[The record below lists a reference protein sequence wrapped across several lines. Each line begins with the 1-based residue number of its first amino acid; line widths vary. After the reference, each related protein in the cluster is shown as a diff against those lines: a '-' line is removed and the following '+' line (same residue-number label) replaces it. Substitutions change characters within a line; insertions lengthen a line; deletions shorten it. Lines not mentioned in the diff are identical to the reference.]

1 MVLFLYPFSK
11 KGGAIMP
18 VSHFFS
24 HYPTIEYK
32 KVALY
37 VRCSK
42 EEQAKFGDTIEAQ
55 TEDLREFARQ
65 HHLQVVDIYVDEG
78 HTARKKYDKR
88 KEFVRMLQDVEL
100 HKFQYIIF
108 TKLDRWFRNISD
120 FYKIQE
126 ILDNNGVTWLT
137 ALERYEMETTNGRL
151 NVNIRLSVAQD
162 EADRDS
168 DRIKDVF
175 RLKVKKGEAITGSL
189 PIGLTVGED
198 GRVDIDPDTVQIA
211 YDMFDYFELH
221 NSKRGTV
228 LYLIDKYNRY
238 FCYET
243 VARALQNPLY
253 KGEYRGN
260 PDYCPKIIEPA
271 RFDRI
276 QVLAKRNVRKRAN
289 NRYYV
294 FSGLAQCKECGHA
307 LVANTS
313 YHKNYDQEYTL
324 YRCNVYTNTKLC
336 SHSKGINEKKIESY
350 LLQHIKPELE
360 KYVTQYEISQRQ
372 QTPKADPSKIKAKLN
387 RLKDLYINELIDI
400 EDYRIEYEA
409 LQTELKKITTAAT
422 PEKKD
427 LSHIRAFLDTDL
439 PTIYDALAPQEKRTL
454 WGSIID
460 KIIVDNDGKIEIV
473 FL

>member
-1 MVLFLYPFSK
+1 MS
-11 KGGAIMP
+11 

-32 KVALY
+32 KAALY

-55 TEDLREFARQ
+55 IEDLKEFARQ

-78 HTARKKYDKR
+78 HTARKKYNKR
-88 KEFVRMLQDVEL
+88 KEFVRMLQDAEL

-189 PIGLTVGED
+189 PIGLMVGED
-198 GRVDIDPDTVQIA
+198 GKVAIDPDNVQIA

-221 NSKRGTV
+221 NSKRGTL

-243 VARALQNPLY
+243 IARALRNPLY
-253 KGEYRGN
+253 KGEYQGN

-276 QVLAKRNVRKRAN
+276 QALGKRNIRKRAN

-294 FSGLAQCKECGHA
+294 FSGLARCKECGHA
-307 LVANTS
+307 LVANTICD
-313 YHKNYDQEYTL
+313 KRYDREYTI
-324 YRCNVYTNTKLC
+324 YRCNIYSNTKLC
-336 SHSKGINEKKIESY
+336 SHNKGINEKKLELY
-350 LLQHIKPELE
+350 LLEHIKPELE
-360 KYVTQYEISQRQ
+360 KYVADYEISQRQ
-372 QTPKADPSKIKAKLN
+372 QAPKADPSKIKAKLN
-387 RLKDLYINELIDI
+387 RLKDLYVNELIDL
-400 EDYRIEYEA
+400 EDYRIEYES
-409 LQTELKKITTAAT
+409 LQAQLKKITTDTT

-427 LSHIRAFLDTDL
+427 LSHIRTFLETDL
-439 PTIYDALAPQEKRTL
+439 QTIYDTLTPQEKRTL
-454 WGSIID
+454 WSSIID
-460 KIIVDNDGKIEIV
+460 KIIVDNDGGIEIV

>member
-1 MVLFLYPFSK
+1 MSS
-11 KGGAIMP
+11 I
-18 VSHFFS
+18 HFFS

-32 KVALY
+32 KAALY

-55 TEDLREFARQ
+55 TEDLKEFARQ
-65 HHLQVVDIYVDEG
+65 HHLNVVGIYVDEG
-78 HTARKKYDKR
+78 HTARKKYSKR

-126 ILDNNGVTWLT
+126 ILDKNGVTWLT

-175 RLKVKKGEAITGSL
+175 RLKVKKGDAITGSL
-189 PIGLTVGED
+189 PIGLTIGEN
-198 GRVDIDPDTVQIA
+198 GKVVIDPENVQIA

-221 NSKRGTV
+221 NSKRGTL

-243 VARALQNPLY
+243 IARALQNPLY

-260 PDYCPKIIEPA
+260 INYCPPIIDPA

-276 QVLAKRNVRKRAN
+276 QVLSKRNVKKRAN

-294 FSGLAQCKECGHA
+294 FSGLVKCKECGHA

-313 YHKNYDQEYTL
+313 CQKQYDREYIF
-324 YRCNVYTNTKLC
+324 YRCNIYTNTKLC
-336 SHSKGINEKKIESY
+336 SHSRGITEKKLEAY
-350 LLQHIKPELE
+350 LLEHIKPELN
-360 KYVTQYEISQRQ
+360 KYVAQCEISQQ
-372 QTPKADPSKIKAKLN
+372 QQASKAEVGKIKTKLS
-387 RLKDLYINELIDI
+387 RLKDLYVNELIDL
-400 EDYRIEYEA
+400 EDYRIEYED
-409 LQTELKKITTAAT
+409 LQAKLRKMADAIA

-427 LSHIRAFLDTDL
+427 LSHIRSFLDTDL
-439 PTIYDALAPQEKRTL
+439 QTLYHTLSSQERRTL
-454 WGSIID
+454 WSSIID
-460 KIIVDNDGKIEIV
+460 KIIVDNAGNIDIV

>member
-1 MVLFLYPFSK
+1 MSTH
-11 KGGAIMP
+11 
-18 VSHFFS
+18 HFYQ
-24 HYPTIEYK
+24 HYPSIEFK
-32 KVALY
+32 RAALY

-55 TEDLREFARQ
+55 KEDLKAFALE
-65 HHLQVVDIYVDEG
+65 HHLVVVDIYVDEG
-78 HTARKKYDKR
+78 HTARKKYNKR
-88 KEFVRMLQDVEL
+88 KEFVRMLRDVEL
-100 HKFQYIIF
+100 HRFEYVIF

-126 ILDNNGVTWLT
+126 ILDANRVVWLT

-189 PIGLTVGED
+189 PIGLTIGENNK
-198 GRVDIDPDTVQIA
+198 VVIDLDNVAIA
-211 YDMFDYFELH
+211 NDMFDYFELH
-221 NSKRGTV
+221 NSKRGTL

-243 VARALQNPLY
+243 IARALSNPLY

-260 PDYCPKIIEPA
+260 PDYCPKIIEPS

-276 QVLAKRNVRKRAN
+276 QALCKRNVKKRPT

-294 FSGLAQCKECGHA
+294 FSGLLECKECGHK
-307 LVANTS
+307 LVANTTFDKR
-313 YHKNYDQEYTL
+313 YNREYTN
-324 YRCNVYTNTKLC
+324 YRCNVYTLSRSCT
-336 SHSKGINEKKIESY
+336 HSKMMNEKKLEAY
-350 LLQHIKPELE
+350 LLKHIKPELE
-360 KYVTQYEISQRQ
+360 KYITQYELALSKPI
-372 QTPKADPSKIKAKLN
+372 PKADPSKVKAKMK
-387 RLKDLYINELIDI
+387 RLKELYVNELIEI
-400 EDYRIEYEA
+400 EDYRIEYEGYKE
-409 LQTELKKITTAAT
+409 ELEDITTAAE
-422 PEKKD
+422 PSKKD
-427 LSHIRAFLDTDL
+427 LSYIRNFLNTDIDGVYESF
-439 PTIYDALAPQEKRTL
+439 TAQERRAL
-454 WGSIID
+454 WGSVID
-460 KIIVDNDGKIEIV
+460 KIIIDNDKNIEMV

>member
-1 MVLFLYPFSK
+1 MS
-11 KGGAIMP
+11 

-32 KVALY
+32 KAALY

-55 TEDLREFARQ
+55 TEDLKEFARQ
-65 HHLQVVDIYVDEG
+65 HHLKVVDIYVDEG
-78 HTARKKYDKR
+78 HTARKKYNKR
-88 KEFVRMLQDVEL
+88 KEFVRMLHDVEL

-126 ILDNNGVTWLT
+126 ILDSNGVTWLT

-189 PIGLTVGED
+189 PSGLMVGED
-198 GRVDIDPDTVQIA
+198 GKVAIDPENVQIA

-221 NSKRGTV
+221 NSKRGT
-228 LYLIDKYNRY
+228 LLFLIDKYNRY

-243 VARALQNPLY
+243 IAHALRNPLY

-260 PDYCPKIIEPA
+260 SDYCPKIIDPA

-276 QVLAKRNVRKRAN
+276 QALCKHNVRKRAN

-294 FSGLAQCKECGHA
+294 FSGLVQCKECGHA
-307 LVANTS
+307 LVANTTCR
-313 YHKNYDQEYTL
+313 KRYDREYTI
-324 YRCNVYTNTKLC
+324 YRCNIYTNTKLC
-336 SHSKGINEKKIESY
+336 SHNRGINEKKLESY
-350 LLQHIKPELE
+350 LLEHIKPELE
-360 KYVTQYEISQRQ
+360 KYTTQYEISQQ
-372 QTPKADPSKIKAKLN
+372 QQPLKADPSKIKTKLN
-387 RLKDLYINELIDI
+387 RLRDLYINELIDI
-400 EDYRIEYEA
+400 EDYRMEYEI
-409 LQTELKKITTAAT
+409 LQAELKKITTAAA

-427 LSHIRAFLDTDL
+427 LSNIRTFLETDL
-439 PTIYDALAPQEKRTL
+439 QTVYDTLAPQEKRAL
-454 WGSIID
+454 WNSIID
-460 KIIVDNDGKIEIV
+460 KIIIDNDGGIEIV

>member
-1 MVLFLYPFSK
+1 MS
-11 KGGAIMP
+11 

-32 KVALY
+32 KAALY

-55 TEDLREFARQ
+55 TEDLKEFARQ

-78 HTARKKYDKR
+78 HTARKKYNKR
-88 KEFVRMLQDVEL
+88 KEFVRMLHDVEL

-189 PIGLTVGED
+189 PIGLMVGED
-198 GRVDIDPDTVQIA
+198 GKVVIDPDNVQIA

-221 NSKRGTV
+221 NSKRGTL
-228 LYLIDKYNRY
+228 LYLIEKYNRY

-243 VARALQNPLY
+243 ISHALQNPLY

-260 PDYCPKIIEPA
+260 TDYCPKIIEPV

-276 QVLAKRNVRKRAN
+276 QVLGKRNVKKRAN

-307 LVANTS
+307 LVANTT
-313 YHKNYDQEYTL
+313 YKQRYDREYTI
-324 YRCNVYTNTKLC
+324 YRCNTYANTKLC
-336 SHSKGINEKKIESY
+336 SHNRGIN
-350 LLQHIKPELE
+350 
-360 KYVTQYEISQRQ
+360 EISQRQ
-372 QTPKADPSKIKAKLN
+372 QTPRADPSKVKAKLN
-387 RLKDLYINELIDI
+387 RLKDLYINELIDL
-400 EDYRIEYEA
+400 EDYRIEYES
-409 LQTELKKITTAAT
+409 LQEQLQKITTAAT
-422 PEKKD
+422 LEKKD
-427 LSHIRAFLDTDL
+427 LSHIHSFLDTDL
-439 PTIYDALAPQEKRTL
+439 ETIYDTLTPQEKRAL

-460 KIIVDNDGKIEIV
+460 KIIVDNDREIEIV

>member
-1 MVLFLYPFSK
+1 MS
-11 KGGAIMP
+11 

-32 KVALY
+32 KAALY

-55 TEDLREFARQ
+55 TEDLKEFARQ

-78 HTARKKYDKR
+78 HTARKKYNKR
-88 KEFVRMLQDVEL
+88 KEFVRMLHDVEL

-189 PIGLTVGED
+189 PIGLMVGED
-198 GRVDIDPDTVQIA
+198 GKVAIDPDNVQIA

-221 NSKRGTV
+221 NSKRGTL

-243 VARALQNPLY
+243 ISRALRNPLY

-260 PDYCPKIIEPA
+260 PDYCPKIIEPD

-276 QVLAKRNVRKRAN
+276 QVLGKRNVRKRAN

-307 LVANTS
+307 LVANTT
-313 YHKNYDQEYTL
+313 YQKRYDREYTT
-324 YRCNVYTNTKLC
+324 YRCNIYSNTKLC
-336 SHSKGINEKKIESY
+336 NHNKGINEKKLESY
-350 LLQHIKPELE
+350 LLEHIKPELE
-360 KYVTQYEISQRQ
+360 KYVADYEISQRQ
-372 QTPKADPSKIKAKLN
+372 QTPKADPSKIKTKLN
-387 RLKDLYINELIDI
+387 RLKDLYVNELIDL
-400 EDYRIEYEA
+400 EDYRIEYES
-409 LQTELKKITTAAT
+409 LQTQLQKITTAAT

-427 LSHIRAFLDTDL
+427 LSHIRAFLETDL
-439 PTIYDALAPQEKRTL
+439 QTIYDTLTPQEKRTL
-454 WGSIID
+454 WSSIID
-460 KIIVDNDGKIEIV
+460 KIIVDNDGGIEIV

>member
-1 MVLFLYPFSK
+1 MS
-11 KGGAIMP
+11 I
-18 VSHFFS
+18 SHFFS

-32 KVALY
+32 KAALY

-55 TEDLREFARQ
+55 TEDLKEFAQQ
-65 HHLQVVDIYVDEG
+65 HHLQVVDIYIDEG
-78 HTARKKYDKR
+78 HTARKKYNKR
-88 KEFVRMLQDVEL
+88 KEFVRMLHDVEL

-120 FYKIQE
+120 FYKIQD

-189 PIGLTVGED
+189 PIGLMVGED
-198 GRVDIDPDTVQIA
+198 GKVAIDPDSVQIA

-221 NSKRGTV
+221 NSKRAT
-228 LYLIDKYNRY
+228 LMYLIDKYNRY
-238 FCYET
+238 FCYDT
-243 VARALQNPLY
+243 IARALRNPLY
-253 KGEYRGN
+253 KGEYRDN

-276 QVLAKRNVRKRAN
+276 QELGKRNVRKRAN

-294 FSGLAQCKECGHA
+294 FSGLTQCKECGHA
-307 LVANTS
+307 LVPNTT
-313 YHKNYDQEYTL
+313 HQKRYDREYIF
-324 YRCNVYTNTKLC
+324 YRCNIYTNTKLC
-336 SHSKGINEKKIESY
+336 SHSKGINEKKLESY
-350 LLQHIKPELE
+350 LLEHIKPELE
-360 KYVTQYEISQRQ
+360 KYLTRYEISQQ
-372 QTPKADPSKIKAKLN
+372 QTPKADPNKIKTKLN
-387 RLKDLYINELIDI
+387 RLKDLYVNELIDL
-400 EDYRIEYEA
+400 EDYRIEYES
-409 LQTELKKITTAAT
+409 LQAELKKITITAT

-427 LSHIRAFLDTDL
+427 LSHIRTFLDTDL
-439 PTIYDALAPQEKRTL
+439 QNIYDTLTPQEKRTL
-454 WGSIID
+454 WSSIID
-460 KIIVDNDGKIEIV
+460 KIIVDNDGEIEII

>member
-1 MVLFLYPFSK
+1 MS
-11 KGGAIMP
+11 

-32 KVALY
+32 KAALY

-55 TEDLREFARQ
+55 TEDLKEFARQ

-88 KEFVRMLQDVEL
+88 KEFVRMLHDVEL

-126 ILDNNGVTWLT
+126 ILDSNGVTWLT

-189 PIGLTVGED
+189 PIGLMVGED
-198 GRVDIDPDTVQIA
+198 GRVAIDPDNVQIA

-221 NSKRGTV
+221 NSKRGTL
-228 LYLIDKYNRY
+228 LYLIDKYDRY

-260 PDYCPKIIEPA
+260 TDYCPKIIEPA
-271 RFDRI
+271 RFDHI
-276 QVLAKRNVRKRAN
+276 QVLGKRNVRKRAN

-294 FSGLAQCKECGHA
+294 FSGLAQCKECGHS
-307 LVANTS
+307 LVANTT
-313 YHKNYDQEYTL
+313 YQRHYDREYTL
-324 YRCNVYTNTKLC
+324 YRCNMYTNSKLC
-336 SHSKGINEKKIESY
+336 NHNKGINEKKLEAY
-350 LLQHIKPELE
+350 LLEHIKPELE
-360 KYVTQYEISQRQ
+360 KYVTRYEIIQ
-372 QTPKADPSKIKAKLN
+372 QQPAPKTDTSKIKAKLN
-387 RLKDLYINELIDI
+387 RLKDLYVNELIDL
-400 EDYRIEYEA
+400 EDYRIEYES
-409 LQTELKKITTAAT
+409 LQAQLKKITTAAM

-427 LSHIRAFLDTDL
+427 LSHIRTFLETDL
-439 PTIYDALAPQEKRTL
+439 QSIYDTLEPQEKRAL
-454 WGSIID
+454 WSSIID
-460 KIIVDNDGKIEIV
+460 KIIVDNNGGIEII

>member
-1 MVLFLYPFSK
+1 MS
-11 KGGAIMP
+11 

-55 TEDLREFARQ
+55 TEDLKEFARQ

-78 HTARKKYDKR
+78 HTARKKYNKR
-88 KEFVRMLQDVEL
+88 KEFVRMLHDVEL

-137 ALERYEMETTNGRL
+137 ALERYET
-151 NVNIRLSVAQD
+151 IS
-162 EADRDS
+162 
-168 DRIKDVF
+168 
-175 RLKVKKGEAITGSL
+175 
-189 PIGLTVGED
+189 
-198 GRVDIDPDTVQIA
+198 
-211 YDMFDYFELH
+211 
-221 NSKRGTV
+221 
-228 LYLIDKYNRY
+228 
-238 FCYET
+238 
-243 VARALQNPLY
+243 RALRNPLY

-276 QVLAKRNVRKRAN
+276 QALGKRNVRKRAN

-307 LVANTS
+307 LVANTT
-313 YHKNYDQEYTL
+313 YQKRYDREYTT
-324 YRCNVYTNTKLC
+324 YRCNIYSNTKLC
-336 SHSKGINEKKIESY
+336 SHNKGINEKKLESY
-350 LLQHIKPELE
+350 LLEHIKPELE
-360 KYVTQYEISQRQ
+360 KYFADYEISQRQ

-387 RLKDLYINELIDI
+387 RLKDLYVNELIDL
-400 EDYRIEYEA
+400 EDYRIEYES
-409 LQTELKKITTAAT
+409 LQAQLQKITTAAM

-427 LSHIRAFLDTDL
+427 LTHIRAFLETDFQ
-439 PTIYDALAPQEKRTL
+439 TIYDTLTPQEKRTL
-454 WGSIID
+454 WSSIID
-460 KIIVDNDGKIEIV
+460 KIIVDNDGGIEIV

>member
-1 MVLFLYPFSK
+1 MS
-11 KGGAIMP
+11 

-32 KVALY
+32 KAALY

-55 TEDLREFARQ
+55 TEDLKEFARQ
-65 HHLQVVDIYVDEG
+65 HHLQVVDIYIDEG
-78 HTARKKYDKR
+78 HTARKKYNKR
-88 KEFVRMLQDVEL
+88 KEFVRMLHDVEL

-189 PIGLTVGED
+189 PIGLTIGEENK
-198 GRVDIDPDTVQIA
+198 VIVDPDTVQIVL
-211 YDMFDYFELH
+211 DMFEHFELN
-221 NSKRGTV
+221 NSKRGTL
-228 LYLIDKYNRY
+228 LYLIDKYNRH
-238 FCYET
+238 FCYDT
-243 VARALQNPLY
+243 IARALSNPLY

-260 PDYCPKIIEPA
+260 PNYCPAIIEPS

-276 QVLAKRNVRKRAN
+276 QVLSKRNVKKRSS

-294 FSGLAQCKECGHA
+294 FSGLVKCKECGHA
-307 LVANTS
+307 LVANIAAQKR
-313 YHKNYDQEYTL
+313 YNREYTI
-324 YRCNVYTNTKLC
+324 YRCNYYSISHLC
-336 SHSKGINEKKIESY
+336 THSAGINEKVIEKY
-350 LLQHIKPELE
+350 LLEHIKPELE
-360 KYVTQYEISQRQ
+360 RYITQYEIALQRH
-372 QTPKADPSKIKAKLN
+372 TPKADPSKVKAKMK
-387 RLKDLYINELIDI
+387 RLKELYVNELIDI
-400 EDYRIEYEA
+400 EDYRIEYEEYKA
-409 LQTELKKITTAAT
+409 ELDKITTAAV
-422 PEKKD
+422 PDKKD
-427 LSHIRAFLDTDL
+427 LSPVRAFLDMDINEVYGTL
-439 PTIYDALAPQEKRTL
+439 TPQERRAL
-454 WGSIID
+454 WSSIID
-460 KIIVDNDGKIEIV
+460 KIIIDNGKNIEIV

>member
-1 MVLFLYPFSK
+1 MS
-11 KGGAIMP
+11 

-32 KVALY
+32 KAALY

-55 TEDLREFARQ
+55 TEDLKEFARQ

-78 HTARKKYDKR
+78 HTARKKYNKR
-88 KEFVRMLQDVEL
+88 KEFVRMLHDVEL

-189 PIGLTVGED
+189 PIGLMVGED
-198 GRVDIDPDTVQIA
+198 GKVVIDPDNVQIA

-221 NSKRGTV
+221 NSKRGTL
-228 LYLIDKYNRY
+228 LYLIEKYNRY

-243 VARALQNPLY
+243 ISHALQNPLY

-260 PDYCPKIIEPA
+260 TDYCPKIIEPV

-276 QVLAKRNVRKRAN
+276 QVLGKRNVKKRAN

-307 LVANTS
+307 LVANTT
-313 YHKNYDQEYTL
+313 YKQRYDREYTI
-324 YRCNVYTNTKLC
+324 YRCNTYANTKLC
-336 SHSKGINEKKIESY
+336 SHNRGNNEK
-350 LLQHIKPELE
+350 
-360 KYVTQYEISQRQ
+360 SQRQ
-372 QTPKADPSKIKAKLN
+372 QTPRADPSKVKAKLN
-387 RLKDLYINELIDI
+387 RLKDLYINELIDL
-400 EDYRIEYEA
+400 EDYRIEYES
-409 LQTELKKITTAAT
+409 LQEQLQKITTAAT
-422 PEKKD
+422 LEKKD
-427 LSHIRAFLDTDL
+427 LSHIHSFLDTDL
-439 PTIYDALAPQEKRTL
+439 ETIYDTLTPQEKRAL

-460 KIIVDNDGKIEIV
+460 KIIVDNDREIEIV

>member
-1 MVLFLYPFSK
+1 MSNN
-11 KGGAIMP
+11 
-18 VSHFFS
+18 HFFA

-32 KVALY
+32 RAALY

-55 TEDLREFARQ
+55 TEDLKEFAKQ
-65 HHLQVVDIYVDEG
+65 HHLHIVDIYVDEG
-78 HTARKKYDKR
+78 HTARKKYNKR
-88 KEFVRMLQDVEL
+88 KEFVRMLRDVEL
-100 HKFQYIIF
+100 HKFEYIIF

-126 ILDNNGVTWLT
+126 ILDNNNVTWLT

-175 RLKVKKGEAITGSL
+175 RLKVKKGEAITRSL
-189 PIGLTVGED
+189 PLGLKIGDNCKV
-198 GRVDIDPDTVQIA
+198 VIDPDTVQIVK
-211 YDMFDYFELH
+211 DMFDYFELH
-221 NSKRGTV
+221 NSKRGTL

-243 VARALQNPLY
+243 IAHALKNPLY

-260 PDYCPKIIEPA
+260 TSYCPAIIEPE

-276 QVLAKRNVRKRAN
+276 QKLAERNVKVRKT

-307 LVANTS
+307 LVANTTHNRS
-313 YHKNYDQEYTL
+313 CKNEYTY
-324 YRCNVYTNTKLC
+324 YRCNYYSNSHLC
-336 SHSKGINEKKIESY
+336 THSYCINEKKLEAY
-350 LLQHIKPELE
+350 LLDNIKPEIE
-360 KYVTQYEISQRQ
+360 KYVTDYEVKQNSPAI
-372 QTPKADPSKIKAKLN
+372 KKVDPNKIKAKMQ
-387 RLKDLYINELIDI
+387 RLKDLYVNELIDLD
-400 EDYRIEYEA
+400 DYRKEYE
-409 LQTELKKITTAAT
+409 QYKKELEKLTTTAAAD
-422 PEKKD
+422 KKD
-427 LSHIRAFLDTDL
+427 LSAIRSFLKLDL
-439 PTIYDALAPQEKRTL
+439 QSVYDKLSPQEKRAL
-454 WGSIID
+454 WSSIID
-460 KIIVDNDGKIEIV
+460 KIIISNEGEIEIV